1 MAAGYTENPSNFQ
14 ELVPYVIFEKEQI
27 FQELILAEKC
37 YFYDACA
44 FRRHVQMVYPEYI
57 FDFIKGTNGITV
69 ITRGILMELGAAD
82 GLLRSGDMGYLRR
95 MYEAGIKIII
105 LYEEDLFGLLSI
117 CFSTYV
123 QVNSQL
129 SWAVK
134 AVKRPTGT
142 VAYTLNTNDQLKREI
157 LSGARTDKTLF
168 ARFFQEVRK
177 NKMPDDDLGE
187 ELLAVCMHLLANIP
201 ESVSY
206 KYIIFTDDRSAVGM
220 FNKTRMNILNYIGA
234 RSFSVLTTN
243 RLVQRLYEIRILTE
257 KLQIEEMLK
266 TGISDE
272 VLRIFGSEKYDL
284 RPEEKRMT
292 AAELAEKIVG
302 EVELH
307 INY

>member
-1 MAAGYTENPSNFQ
+1 MTAGYTENPSNFQ
-14 ELVPYVIFEKEQI
+14 ELIPYVIFEKEQI
-27 FQELILAEKC
+27 FQELISAEKC

-44 FRRHVQMVYPEYI
+44 FRRHVQMVHPECI
-57 FDFIKGTNGITV
+57 FDFIKGTNGITA

-82 GLLRSGDMGYLRR
+82 GLLRSGYLGYLHR

-142 VAYTLNTNDQLKREI
+142 VAYTLNTNDQLKGEI
-157 LSGARTDKTLF
+157 LLGARTDKTLF

-206 KYIIFTDDRSAVGM
+206 KYIIFTDDRGAVGM
-220 FNKTRMNILNYIGA
+220 FNKTRMNIWNYMGVK
-234 RSFSVLTTN
+234 SLSVMTTN
-243 RLVQRLYEIRILTE
+243 RLAQRLYESRILTDKVQIE
-257 KLQIEEMLK
+257 KLLC
-266 TGISDE
+266 TGISGD
-272 VLRIFGSEKYDL
+272 VIRVFGSEKYDL
-284 RPEEKRMT
+284 SPEEKKMT
-292 AAELAEKIVG
+292 VAELAGKIVG
-302 EVELH
+302 DVELH